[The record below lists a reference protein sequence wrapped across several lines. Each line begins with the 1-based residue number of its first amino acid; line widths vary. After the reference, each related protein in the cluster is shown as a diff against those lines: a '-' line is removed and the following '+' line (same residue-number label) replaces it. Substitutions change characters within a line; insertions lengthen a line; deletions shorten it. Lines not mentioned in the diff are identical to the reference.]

1 MPLKKE
7 DAERVL
13 ELLWEFGAAAT
24 AGDEKD
30 EVEEVKK
37 DGEAFLQA
45 ISMLQAYLTD
55 ILPTTQPSLR
65 VAVGN
70 SAVNIPLT
78 SQAKPRLVK
87 ITCRGQQKLGVE
99 IQRVEESTVA
109 GNFHP
114 FFISRIEDGSVA
126 ISTRL
131 RVGDIVLE
139 INDRPLTDVTLDRAR
154 YKQHHQHHHR
164 HHHCILFNFSVRWLL
179 KKAARSHEVS
189 LLIISSDERTMSHKK
204 RPVAEPIKVVADVH
218 NVPNLRLSD
227 KHLHVKV
234 KSIDFDLPAVFDC
247 LVCY

>member
-1 MPLKKE
+1 M
-7 DAERVL
+7 ER
-13 ELLWEFGAAAT
+13 
-24 AGDEKD
+24 
-30 EVEEVKK
+30 
-37 DGEAFLQA
+37 AFLQA

-126 ISTRL
+126 STRL

-139 INDRPLTDVTLDRAR
+139 SMIDHCQP
-154 YKQHHQHHHR
+154 HQQK
-164 HHHCILFNFSVRWLL
+164 F
-179 KKAARSHEVS
+179 RSHLRSVS
-189 LLIISSDERTMSHKK
+189 PSLQQALH
-204 RPVAEPIKVVADVH
+204 
-218 NVPNLRLSD
+218 PN
-227 KHLHVKV
+227 
-234 KSIDFDLPAVFDC
+234 P
-247 LVCY
+247 